1 MTAASH
7 PSAEESGSTAT
18 LPDLLDRILDKGLV
32 IAGDITIQLV
42 DVDLITIKVRLL
54 LASAERAEEMGIDW
68 WKHDPFLSSQAQQDR
83 HLDRRVDRLEELL
96 NAVSSDSSEGQ
107 SAVQNQRPQGRNQ
120 SRQQQEASSHGGENE
135 RDHER

>member
-1 MTAASH
+1 MTAAAN
-7 PSAEESGSTAT
+7 PQPQDEGSAAT

-42 DVDLITIKVRLL
+42 DIDLITIKVRLL

-96 NAVSSDSSEGQ
+96 NAVASDSSEGQ
-107 SAVQNQRPQGRNQ
+107 PAEQVQQPQGRNQ
-120 SRQQQEASSHGGENE
+120 GRQNEASSHGGENE
-135 RDHER
+135 RDNER